1 MPGGIIESGFEVQKF
16 GSKFSF
22 AVQALQQNLQ
32 ALQDRE
38 IQQKMIQW
46 NSGIWFTCMFV
57 LIPTG

>member
-38 IQQKMIQW
+38 IQQKMIQ
-46 NSGIWFTCMFV
+46 
-57 LIPTG
+57 